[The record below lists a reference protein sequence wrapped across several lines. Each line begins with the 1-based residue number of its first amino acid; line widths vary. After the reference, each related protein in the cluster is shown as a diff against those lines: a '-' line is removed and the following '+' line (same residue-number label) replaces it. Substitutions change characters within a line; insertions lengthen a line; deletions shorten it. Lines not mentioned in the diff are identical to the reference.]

1 MLCFAIG
8 NAFAW
13 RDILL
18 AAGKALVWVKNVTDF
33 LTFCYLN
40 IGCLRINITL
50 IFMSS
55 SSDEFM
61 HLKKNSKTDVSVG
74 FKRPYLSP
82 VKGHQH
88 GISIQIY
95 INLGK
100 TFFPNFSHTRSHTD
114 LILGQAF
121 CIFIFVHFPCS
132 GFSVLNGSPGLSWR
146 AGDQGFPPATRSVA
160 PSYFCNFVTL
170 FDLPQNTNN
179 DKTRQ
184 LHKSKWKWR
193 GSPKRN
199 HEAYRNWAPSE

>member
-1 MLCFAIG
+1 MLY
-8 NAFAW
+8 FAW

-40 IGCLRINITL
+40 ILCLRINITL

-55 SSDEFM
+55 SSDEIT

-74 FKRPYLSP
+74 FQRQYLSP
-82 VKGHQH
+82 LKGHQH

-114 LILGQAF
+114 PILGQAF
-121 CIFIFVHFPCS
+121 CIFIFFHFPYS
-132 GFSVLNGSPGLSWR
+132 GFSVLNGSPGLSLR
-146 AGDQGFPPATRSVA
+146 AGGQGFSPATMSVA
-160 PSYFCNFVTL
+160 PSYFY
-170 FDLPQNTNN
+170 
-179 DKTRQ
+179 
-184 LHKSKWKWR
+184 WKIEE
-193 GSPKRN
+193 K
-199 HEAYRNWAPSE
+199 

>member
-50 IFMSS
+50 LFMSS

-114 LILGQAF
+114 LICWPGFLYIYLRPFPMFWIF
-121 CIFIFVHFPCS
+121 CIEWFTRAVIKSRGP
-132 GFSVLNGSPGLSWR
+132 GISPG
-146 AGDQGFPPATRSVA
+146 
-160 PSYFCNFVTL
+160 Y
-170 FDLPQNTNN
+170 
-179 DKTRQ
+179 
-184 LHKSKWKWR
+184 
-193 GSPKRN
+193 
-199 HEAYRNWAPSE
+199 